1 MVAVPS
7 LRLWTLR
14 AWPCAMRLWS
24 MAAVL
29 LMLALQQLLRLCR
42 WVGLGRVRRLLRA
55 RLLLPSWHV
64 AVAVLLKRAL
74 LRLRLC

>member
-1 MVAVPS
+1 MVVPS
-7 LRLWTLR
+7 LRLWMLR
-14 AWPCAMRLWS
+14 VWPCAMRCWL

-29 LMLALQQLLRLCR
+29 LMLALQLLLRLCR
-42 WVGLGRVRRLLRA
+42 WAGLGRVRCLLRA

-64 AVAVLLKRAL
+64 VVAVLLKRAL